1 MGTGPKIFLSVLGVM
16 AVMILGVPIV
26 AGLAKG
32 GGASG
37 GGSAAEPPKPYWN
50 NQNIVGTTWIVKT
63 ERGDVT
69 VAFQGGGIVHA
80 SHPLVLQFL
89 NRPYLEGNWS
99 ISGNKLNVRA
109 DIPAPINQKLEFS
122 ATIEDRT
129 IFGTG
134 PEGERLEARQIN

>member
-1 MGTGPKIFLSVLGVM
+1 MGTGPKIFLSVLGVV
-16 AVMILGVPIV
+16 AVLILGVPIV

-32 GGASG
+32 GGGSG
-37 GGSAAEPPKPYWN
+37 PAAPPAPYWN
-50 NQNIVGTTWIVKT
+50 NQNLVGTTWIVKT

-69 VAFQGGGIVHA
+69 VTFQGGGIVHA
-80 SHPLVLQFL
+80 SHPLVSQFL

-99 ISGNKLNVRA
+99 VNGNQLNVRA

-122 ATIEDRT
+122 ATIEDKE

-134 PEGERLEARQIN
+134 PEGERLVARQVG